1 MPPPA
6 SLTANTANASFGA
19 STGPQGST
27 GSTAV
32 SLPPPI
38 PATLTA
44 KAYGRGIKRTADG
57 VIYTDTNKII
67 AVHYAFYKPD
77 GKKRRT
83 VEEAEKSL
91 KVARKT
97 LYQWKKQFPLAAGES
112 QTLPAGAVLT
122 KTIETIRSRADADN
136 LSLFRTPGY
145 AAPTT
150 TSIRPD
156 GLGPGAELVSSTTAI
171 HPGFVSPELVEQLR
185 KIDEKIGLT
194 EAEKD
199 TLAVRVDDDVSKA
212 AEPFVSESVRLAVQS
227 KLTSLEPGTVALW
240 TPPQQRFLVF
250 WKILNRIGS
259 NDTTITD
266 EEPLVTEQKLVTF
279 LNCYVLRKNP
289 WLGHEGVDTNIKA
302 ITNLWQC
309 QKLAGKNH
317 HPSPREG
324 LLVRAYLDAI
334 AKGRVALREL
344 KYDDDYALTLRNG
357 YGEDEYHSVSKW
369 FLAQAVKQR
378 SNAHRARLEF
388 LWQHAIMGRA
398 GDMRNAKLRH
408 FYTSELPQSE
418 PQKCIAV
425 VQSIFEGKT
434 NKDGR
439 PERGVVARAKDVVQC
454 PVSALAFYLFERY
467 HVRGESPPDFSSRS
481 EWYDDRLLIDP
492 SIPATKTTGLTA
504 EKQCALLRQAFAD
517 VGIISSNFTHAMR
530 HGGARFAAAAGCSD
544 HAIKQH
550 GRWATDVC
558 TERYMTDASLPP
570 VRALAGFHR
579 DGGDY
584 WLPRTLLEPP
594 DNLSSIIFPWADTW
608 RPSLAGRA
616 PAHED
621 KTAGLFLDLI
631 VHLRTVLLQ
640 DAVFLQQLYPTL
652 SLWSSAPFCSA
663 EFSSWSILL
672 RNKTASTPD
681 PFELSL
687 HTLTPTISNA
697 LASMRVDI
705 SALGSEVRRD
715 AQDTR
720 AVLEEMMGKLDQLM
734 SRRSGSDVELA
745 ELENSCTTVLSRIQ
759 ALRGTE
765 AQPASST
772 FPPRRLPAL
781 LPSAPLPT
789 PPMLT
794 PAVATSSTVAAPD
807 VLQAAPR
814 SLSWPETVEAL
825 WVEWAEGVD
834 GKEPLKVLADR
845 QDDICTKGNS
855 ARTMMKRIRK
865 IIQGLIEVSGGDH
878 SKARRAAR
886 ILDTMRKRGEHK
898 KDIGLR
904 SLAEILTTP
913 TTRAAWITAA
923 KSQMDPRSA

>member
-1 MPPPA
+1 
-6 SLTANTANASFGA
+6 
-19 STGPQGST
+19 
-27 GSTAV
+27 
-32 SLPPPI
+32 
-38 PATLTA
+38 
-44 KAYGRGIKRTADG
+44 RTADG
-57 VIYTDTNKII
+57 VIYTDANKMI
-67 AVHYAFYKPD
+67 AVHYAFYKPG

-83 VEEAEKSL
+83 VEEAEKNL

-97 LYQWKKQFPLAAGES
+97 LYQWKKQFPLAAGQS
-112 QTLPAGAVLT
+112 QALPAGAVLT
-122 KTIETIRSRADADN
+122 KAIGTIRERADADN
-136 LSLFRTPGY
+136 LALFRTPGY
-145 AAPTT
+145 AAPSTV
-150 TSIRPD
+150 SIRPD
-156 GLGPGAELVSSTTAI
+156 GLGPGAEAVSNATAI
-171 HPGFVSPELVEQLR
+171 HPGFISPDLVEQLR

-212 AEPFVSESVRLAVQS
+212 AEPFVSESVRLAVQT

-240 TPPQQRFLVF
+240 TPPQQRFLAF
-250 WKILNRIGS
+250 WKVLNRLNS
-259 NDTTITD
+259 SEDATVAD

-334 AKGRVALREL
+334 ARSRVALREL

-357 YGEDEYHSVSKW
+357 YGEDEFHSVSKW
-369 FLAQAVKQR
+369 FLSQAVKQR
-378 SNAHRARLEF
+378 PNAYRARLEF

-408 FYTSELPQSE
+408 FYISELPQSE
-418 PQKCIAV
+418 PQRCVAV

-434 NKDGR
+434 NKNGR
-439 PERGVVARAKDVVQC
+439 PERGVVARAKEVVRC

-467 HVRGESPPDFSSRS
+467 HVREESPPDFSSRS

-492 SIPATKTTGLTA
+492 SIPATRTTGLTA
-504 EKQCALLRQAFAD
+504 EKQCVLLRQAFDD

-544 HAIKQH
+544 HTIKQH

-570 VRALAGFHR
+570 VRVLAGFHK

-594 DNLSSIIFPWADTW
+594 SNLASLLFPWADTW

-640 DAVFLQQLYPTL
+640 DAAFLQPLYPTL
-652 SLWSSAPFCSA
+652 AVWSSVPFSSA
-663 EFSSWSILL
+663 EFASWSASL
-672 RNKTASTPD
+672 RQKTASTPD

-687 HTLTPTISNA
+687 HTITPTISNA

-705 SALGSEVRRD
+705 TALGGEVRRE
-715 AQDTR
+715 AQETR
-720 AVLEEMMGKLDQLM
+720 AALGEMMGKLGQLM
-734 SRRSGSDVELA
+734 SQHSGAEVELE
-745 ELENSCTTVLSRIQ
+745 ELESSCTVVLSRVQ
-759 ALRGTE
+759 ALR
-765 AQPASST
+765 SSSSNNNHS
-772 FPPRRLPAL
+772 
-781 LPSAPLPT
+781 SA
-789 PPMLT
+789 
-794 PAVATSSTVAAPD
+794 AA
-807 VLQAAPR
+807 AA
-814 SLSWPETVEAL
+814 
-825 WVEWAEGVD
+825 
-834 GKEPLKVLADR
+834 
-845 QDDICTKGNS
+845 
-855 ARTMMKRIRK
+855 
-865 IIQGLIEVSGGDH
+865 
-878 SKARRAAR
+878 
-886 ILDTMRKRGEHK
+886 
-898 KDIGLR
+898 
-904 SLAEILTTP
+904 
-913 TTRAAWITAA
+913 
-923 KSQMDPRSA
+923 